1 MCFCDFFFFFE
12 GVFLFLLDL
21 SSEFPEKAI
30 GPDCVHIWFLPE
42 IDCFPGLWNS
52 FYFQVVVVFL
62 KWTIF
67 KIFIEFVTVLLL
79 FYVLGFWK
87 QGMWDLSFLTRD

>member
-42 IDCFPGLWNS
+42 IDCLPGLWNT
-52 FYFQVVVVFL
+52 FYFQVVVFL

-67 KIFIEFVTVLLL
+67 
-79 FYVLGFWK
+79 
-87 QGMWDLSFLTRD
+87 